1 MKTVQEW
8 LAEYN
13 ESHLNPTNKMIH
25 WICVPAILFTII
37 GILMHVSALL
47 TALLLVL
54 SLIFYARLDLVL
66 AIAMTA
72 VLAMMSTL
80 VLILPVGKPFYFA
93 LFVMA
98 WIGQFYGHKIEGKKP
113 SFFKDVQFLLIG
125 PIWCMDALL
134 GKTLPKWRFRNPA
147 LA

>member
-1 MKTVQEW
+1 MKTIQEW

-37 GILMHVSALL
+37 GILMHLSALL

-66 AIAMTA
+66 AIAMAA
-72 VLAMMSTL
+72 VLGAMSTL
-80 VLILPVGKPFYFA
+80 TLILPVGKPFYFA
-93 LFVMA
+93 LFL
-98 WIGQFYGHKIEGKKP
+98 Q
-113 SFFKDVQFLLIG
+113 S
-125 PIWCMDALL
+125 
-134 GKTLPKWRFRNPA
+134 
-147 LA
+147 